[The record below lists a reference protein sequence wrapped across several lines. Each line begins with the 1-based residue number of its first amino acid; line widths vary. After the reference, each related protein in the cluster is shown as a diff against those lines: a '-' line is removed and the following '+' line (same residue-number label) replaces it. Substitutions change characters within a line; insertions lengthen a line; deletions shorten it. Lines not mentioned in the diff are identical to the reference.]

1 MKKKDIITII
11 VCLVIFVVAGYFIL
25 NMLGIFG
32 KKQTTTTTTTT
43 TTQTQSNQQEFTG
56 NIDNETLQKV
66 QQLND
71 YGEATL
77 DNIGRANP
85 FGPL

>member
-1 MKKKDIITII
+1 MKKKDMITLTISII
-11 VCLVIFVVAGYFIL
+11 IFVVAGYFAL
-25 NMLGIFG
+25 SMLGVIG
-32 KKQTTTTTTTT
+32 GSKATSTPQ
-43 TTQTQSNQQEFTG
+43 TQTQTQPQQEFTG
-56 NIDNETLQKV
+56 NIDQETLQQVEK
-66 QQLND
+66 LND